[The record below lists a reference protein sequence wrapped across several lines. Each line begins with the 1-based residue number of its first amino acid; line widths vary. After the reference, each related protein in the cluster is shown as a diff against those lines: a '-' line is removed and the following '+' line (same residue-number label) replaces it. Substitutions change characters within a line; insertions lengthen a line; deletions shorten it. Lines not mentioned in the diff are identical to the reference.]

1 MFWLQVIIS
10 LNIPGNIFFS
20 LLQNVGLKHGK
31 ALVQYIVSY
40 FHDIMFQMD
49 HERAMFCQFKG
60 KKGAQ
65 GLLTWPRGLPP

>member
-49 HERAMFCQFKG
+49 HVW
-60 KKGAQ
+60 
-65 GLLTWPRGLPP
+65 TIRGPSFANLKEKRGSRTVDLA

>member
-1 MFWLQVIIS
+1 MGAICVLASSYHFIEYS
-10 LNIPGNIFFS
+10 MYYFFS

-49 HERAMFCQFKG
+49 HVWTIRGPCFANLKEK
-60 KKGAQ
+60 
-65 GLLTWPRGLPP
+65 RGLKDC